1 MRIRGE
7 GFAQTGDSGDTSRAP
22 SHALPDACAKL
33 APMALLEVDG
43 LARSFYGVTALSRV
57 DLTVDRG
64 TITGLIGPNGAGKT
78 TLFNCVSGL
87 IPPDAGRVV
96 FDGDDI
102 TGLGPDRVTRRGLV
116 RTFQIARGFPRL
128 SVLENL
134 VLYGAHQ
141 PGERLMPAIARPSNV
156 RRREDELVARA
167 FSIGRRLNLS
177 RVLNDPAAALSGGQ
191 KKLLELGRA
200 LMTDP
205 KLIMLDEPIAGV
217 NPTLAGEIGEHLS
230 ALRAEGLTF
239 LIIEHHLDVIA
250 RLCAPVIV
258 MAEGRAIARGSFA
271 DVAADPRVQ
280 EAYMGRRWRS

>member
-1 MRIRGE
+1 
-7 GFAQTGDSGDTSRAP
+7 
-22 SHALPDACAKL
+22 
-33 APMALLEVDG
+33 MALLDVSR
-43 LARSFYGVTALSRV
+43 LARSFYGVTALAGV
-57 DLTVDRG
+57 DLAVARG

-78 TLFNCVSGL
+78 TLFNCISGL
-87 IPPDAGRVV
+87 IPPDTGRVS
-96 FDGDDI
+96 FDGEDV
-102 TGLGPDRVTRRGLV
+102 TGWSPDQVTRRGLV

-134 VLYGAHQ
+134 MLYGARQ
-141 PGERLMPAIARPSNV
+141 PGERFVAALARPASV
-156 RRREDELVARA
+156 RRREDELIARA
-167 FSIGRRLNLS
+167 FDVGRRLNLT
-177 RVLNDPAAALSGGQ
+177 RVMNDPASALSGGQ

-217 NPTLAGEIGEHLS
+217 NPTLAAEIGEHLL
-230 ALRAEGLTF
+230 ALRDEGLTLF
-239 LIIEHHLDVIA
+239 IIEHHLDVIA

-271 DVAADPRVQ
+271 EVAADERVQ